1 MEQKIIN
8 TEDDLIN
15 DLRTAGI
22 SISSVWDLVNTNARY
37 PEAISTL
44 LNHLNRDYNIRIKE
58 GIVRALAVK
67 EAKCVAC
74 KELLIEYNN
83 RPVEDSG
90 YRWAIG
96 STMLVV
102 ITKNEM
108 DAVIDIVLDKKN
120 GTSRQ
125 MFVLAL
131 AKIYNPKIED
141 VLISLLDDEDV
152 VGHAISVLGKKKS
165 IKAKSKIES
174 LLSSKRSFIRS
185 EAKKALERI
194 NREKK

>member
-8 TEDDLIN
+8 TEKDLIN
-15 DLRTAGI
+15 DLRTVGI
-22 SISSVWDLVNTNARY
+22 SISSVWDLVNTKAHY

-44 LNHLNRDYNIRIKE
+44 LNHLNLDYNIRIKE
-58 GIVRALAVK
+58 GIVRALEVK
-67 EAKCVAC
+67 EAKGIAC

-96 STMLVV
+96 STMFVV
-102 ITKNEM
+102 ITINEM
-108 DAVIDIVLDKKN
+108 DFVIDIVLNKKN

-131 AKIYNPKIED
+131 AKIFNPRIED
-141 VLISLLDDEDV
+141 VLITLLDDEDV
-152 VGHAISVLGKKKS
+152 VGHAVSVLGKKKS